1 MEFPPVWTVLPA
13 EQFETAAAP
22 NTAAHT
28 MQLLV
33 QLRPSGRILDGFQV
47 KLGGTRILNAEVDMS
62 ALIPAATFKSWKLS
76 FQFWPHDVAI
86 RQNMLSSAW
95 TDVSALISTNDATVV
110 DDQGQGV
117 SNRLFLSRLA
127 DAVEHE
133 PEAASLRWA
142 VTVGCDLLPKLQL
155 QGLPEAAALLSRKH
169 QFKG

>member
-1 MEFPPVWTVLPA
+1 MEFPPVWTILPA

-22 NTAAHT
+22 DTAAHT
-28 MQLLV
+28 MQLLA

-47 KLGGTRILNAEVDMS
+47 KLGGTRILDAEVDMA
-62 ALIPAATFKSWKLS
+62 ALIPAATFKSWKLN

-86 RQNMLSSAW
+86 RRNMVSLAW
-95 TDVSALISTNDATVV
+95 VDVTTMVSANDATVV
-110 DDQGQGV
+110 DNQGQGV

-127 DAVEHE
+127 DAADHE

-142 VTVGCDLLPKLQL
+142 VTIGGDLMPKLQL
-155 QGLPEAAALLSRKH
+155 QGLPAAAALLSGKH